1 MSQKNVAADS
11 ADLLYKIVFFWDDF
25 VDASLIEPNLD
36 KEAQPSKSKRIS
48 QKKIDPFEERNLLHL
63 KIPIKYYRFF
73 FETFNFCFLKF
84 GSKIEAG

>member
-1 MSQKNVAADS
+1 MSDLVKMSQKNVAADS

-48 QKKIDPFEERNLLHL
+48 QKKIDPFDKRNSLHL
-63 KIPIKYYRFF
+63 KLFFGIIDF
-73 FETFNFCFLKF
+73 FETFNFF
-84 GSKIEAG
+84 S